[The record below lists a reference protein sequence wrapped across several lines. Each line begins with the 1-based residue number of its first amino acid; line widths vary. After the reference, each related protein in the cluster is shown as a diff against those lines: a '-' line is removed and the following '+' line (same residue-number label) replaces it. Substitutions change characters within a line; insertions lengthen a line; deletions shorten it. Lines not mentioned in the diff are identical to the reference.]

1 MFVEGRVLTTGGKP
15 IPGAVVETWE
25 TDGEGEPAFFDVF
38 HVFPPD
44 DGGLSCVPQTL
55 RSIRSAI
62 RRTYRTRVPWP
73 TEDRRRGEVRV
84 SRDRSRLIC
93 HS

>member
-15 IPGAVVETWE
+15 IPGAVMETWE
-25 TDGEGEPAFFDVF
+25 TDGEGEPAFRCV
-38 HVFPPD
+38 HVFSPD
-44 DGGLSCVPQTL
+44 DGLSCVPQTL
-55 RSIRSAI
+55 RSIRYAI
-62 RRTYRTRVPWP
+62 RGTHRTRVPWP

-84 SRDRSRLIC
+84 SRNRSRLIC